1 MNTPVA
7 ACPRHAATVAIEAV
21 YLALLAFFF
30 FFGRFTCGRG
40 RILPF
45 LRVAIV
51 TFPPVVLYEG
61 CCHSTPS
68 VQGYLELQVL
78 AKRLTD

>member
-1 MNTPVA
+1 VSA
-7 ACPRHAATVAIEAV
+7 HAATVAIEAV
-21 YLALLAFFF
+21 YLAFLAFFF
-30 FFGRFTCGRG
+30 FFGRFTCGPGSSSMRG